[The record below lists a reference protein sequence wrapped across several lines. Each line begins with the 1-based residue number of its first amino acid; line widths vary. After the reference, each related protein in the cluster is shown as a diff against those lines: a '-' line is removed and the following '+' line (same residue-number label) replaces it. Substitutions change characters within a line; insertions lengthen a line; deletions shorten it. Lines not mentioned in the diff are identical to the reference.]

1 MAGSSN
7 CQTLLTHVK
16 PAADCAQL
24 IKVIFVDLDPMPRQR
39 SEHAGDVIELLGF
52 FAAGPVEE
60 ETQTILYRFDGD
72 DSGKGLQAL
81 QIATAVDQGGQEG
94 AEEPI
99 VAMIEAGRSGRKSN
113 SASKSLPAS
122 RSR

>member
-1 MAGSSN
+1 LAGSSN

-24 IKVIFVDLDPMPRQR
+24 IKVIFVDLDPMSRQR

-52 FAAGPVEE
+52 FAADPVEE
-60 ETQTILYRFDGD
+60 KTQTILYRFDGD

-81 QIATAVDQGGQEG
+81 QIATAVARAD
-94 AEEPI
+94 
-99 VAMIEAGRSGRKSN
+99 RK
-113 SASKSLPAS
+113 ARRS
-122 RSR
+122 RS